1 MDGGGVTFI
10 FREEKRGKSF
20 TGWGTWGYLRSTHI
34 TYLVQIEHV
43 LQGILFGRQIQV
55 YCGPYQQFSISIQV
69 RLLLNFLK

>member
-1 MDGGGVTFI
+1 MDGGGVTLI

-43 LQGILFGRQIQV
+43 LQGILFGRQI
-55 YCGPYQQFSISIQV
+55 
-69 RLLLNFLK
+69 